1 MNILIV
7 GCGQAG
13 CYLARQ
19 LEGLGHGV
27 SVLDNDPK
35 RLAHLNE
42 YGHHT
47 FQGLAVTGFP
57 IDVDA
62 LRSAGISDCDAV
74 LAVTEDDNVNVMVAQ
89 VAQEIF
95 GLKQVFAMI
104 EDPLLKEVFAQ
115 QFSIRTV
122 SPVSLTANM
131 LVRALLE
138 GATPQ
143 TVSFGG
149 NTAVFHLLPPP
160 EKYCGKTLAEL
171 PISSQHCVFGLLHQ
185 GGRLELAGNLSA
197 RIQPGDQLVTAQLLD

>member
-35 RLAHLNE
+35 RLEHLNE

-95 GLKQVFAMI
+95 NIKQVYAMI

-131 LVRALLE
+131 LVRALTE
-138 GATPQ
+138 GSTPQ
-143 TVSFGG
+143 NASFGN
-149 NTAVFHLLPPP
+149 NTAVFRVQPSP
-160 EKYCGKTLAEL
+160 EKYYGKHLAEL
-171 PISSQHCVFGLLHQ
+171 PISSDISVFGLLHQ
-185 GGRLELAGNLSA
+185 NGRLELAGNLSA
-197 RIQPGDQLVTAQLLD
+197 RIQPGDQFVIAQLLD

>member
-62 LRSAGISDCDAV
+62 LRMAGISDCDAV

-95 GLKQVFAMI
+95 GLKRVFAMI

-115 QFSIRTV
+115 QFSISTV
-122 SPVSLTANM
+122 SPVSLTANT
-131 LVRALLE
+131 LVHALLE
-138 GATPQ
+138 DATPK
-143 TVSFGG
+143 TISFGS
-149 NTAVFHLLPPP
+149 NTAVFRVLPPP
-160 EKYCGKTLAEL
+160 EKYYGKTLAEL
-171 PISSQHCVFGLLHQ
+171 PASASALLFGLLRQ
-185 GGRLELAGNLSA
+185 SGQLELAGNLSA
-197 RIQPGDQLVTAQLLD
+197 RIQPDDHFVVAQLLD